1 MEDKVI
7 KNIKDFLKRHA
18 LLSSNNTLL
27 VAFSGGIDSLSMLDA
42 LYKISKEHGF
52 KLVAAHL
59 NHNWRGLESKLEA
72 DRAEEYCLV
81 RNIEFYLKTL
91 PEDLPKTEL
100 EARNQRYL
108 FLNYVAKET
117 RATGILT
124 GHTLSDQVETVLYR
138 IIKGTGTIGLKG
150 IPEVRYQDD
159 GPPIYRPILTLTREE
174 TLRYCEENNLN
185 PNIDSSN
192 LKQDFVRNRIR
203 LSLIPELKTYNQ
215 NIEQSILR
223 LSELSHDAENLI
235 EEYLAK
241 INYDIYG
248 NNQEISTKKFLELS
262 DSAKRRIILDIL
274 ISNGLD
280 YESKKVEEIL
290 NFIKENGALKSGNT
304 LSLTENKW
312 LFVSERIIK
321 IISSIK
327 SDMIKSSYVVNLNGE
342 THFRELGKVL
352 KVSSW
357 KGDKLDLFP
366 KESSRVAYVDL
377 SQINEPLSLRT
388 RREGDR
394 IQPFGMKEKVKLKK
408 YLINKGIPEFE
419 RDKLLILATEAEI
432 LWVVGVGMSELLRV
446 KNIPTHVLEIDE

>member
-7 KNIKDFLKRHA
+7 KNIENFLKRHA
-18 LLSSNNTLL
+18 LLSSNNALL
-27 VAFSGGIDSLSMLDA
+27 VAFSGGVDSLSMLDA
-42 LYKISKEHGF
+42 LCKLSGGHGF

-59 NHNWRGLESKLEA
+59 NHNWRDLESKLEA
-72 DRAEEYCLV
+72 DRAEEYCLA

-91 PEDLPKTEL
+91 PEGLPKTEL

-108 FLNYVAKET
+108 FLNYVAKQIK
-117 RATGILT
+117 ATGILT

-138 IIKGTGTIGLKG
+138 IIKGSGTIGLKG

-192 LKQDFVRNRIR
+192 LKQDFARNRIR
-203 LSLIPELKTYNQ
+203 LSLIPELKTYNSS
-215 NIEQSILR
+215 IEQSILR

-241 INYDIYG
+241 INSELYM
-248 NNQEISTKKFLELS
+248 NNEEISTEKFLELS
-262 DSAKRRIILDIL
+262 NSAKKRIILDIL
-274 ISNGLD
+274 ISNNLD
-280 YESKKVEEIL
+280 YESKKVDEIL
-290 NFIKENGALKSGNT
+290 NFIKENSALKSGNT

-342 THFRELGKVL
+342 THFRELEKVL
-352 KVSSW
+352 KVNSW
-357 KGDKLDLFP
+357 KGNKPDSFP
-366 KESSRVAYVDL
+366 RENSNIACVDL
-377 SQINEPLSLRT
+377 NSISEPVFLRT

-394 IQPFGMKEKVKLKK
+394 IQPFGMKEKVKLKN

-419 RDKLLILATEAEI
+419 RDKLLILATETEV

-446 KNIPTHVLEIDE
+446 KDIPTHILEIDE